1 MARGDAIAAE
11 DSKQFLIGLD
21 CESNPLAGA
30 AGGRTRDA
38 AARGVGNG
46 GARIDAGTSGLVEQ
60 VRAAE
65 ILEQLGCDGREGVEP
80 VDLDGATFEPV
91 GHAPHDSVG
100 ANPAFDA
107 GGTEAEERVTVGV
120 PFDFAA
126 EGEEENKGEEEE
138 NAPLVLI
145 NPDPNLSND
154 EYEAH
159 LASLVQQQQEKEL
172 RVAKRKER
180 EKERART
187 QELVKAGLI
196 PAPLS
201 AKKKSS
207 YVPVAYKKDG
217 RGRPR
222 KHFDGIPPAPIL
234 SVSANEAE
242 EAPLTNNKKARFT
255 STAVLHQQQQ
265 QQQQQQLQLQQ
276 RQRQQQQKD
285 GFEQIQEHHQPRAG
299 HDSFVV
305 DTQGVDGISHEEIA
319 NESIVAKATRAG
331 MKNWNSKVN
340 KFYSTA
346 FFTEII
352 DPKLPTSIPAFAFKM
367 SQNDAEREKILTQN
381 AMRRVFNE
389 FAEGCDPVKQ
399 SLNELS
405 ASLERLRAQQGNH
418 ENVMYSALIYAVACY
433 RSDYPEE
440 ATLALSKA
448 WDVYYSLKGGNETNA
463 QNAAF
468 MDKIRKDYEKIVSE
482 ALDT

>member
-1 MARGDAIAAE
+1 M
-11 DSKQFLIGLD
+11 
-21 CESNPLAGA
+21 
-30 AGGRTRDA
+30 
-38 AARGVGNG
+38 
-46 GARIDAGTSGLVEQ
+46 
-60 VRAAE
+60 
-65 ILEQLGCDGREGVEP
+65 
-80 VDLDGATFEPV
+80 
-91 GHAPHDSVG
+91 
-100 ANPAFDA
+100 
-107 GGTEAEERVTVGV
+107 
-120 PFDFAA
+120 
-126 EGEEENKGEEEE
+126 
-138 NAPLVLI
+138 
-145 NPDPNLSND
+145 
-154 EYEAH
+154 
-159 LASLVQQQQEKEL
+159 
-172 RVAKRKER
+172 AKRKER

-196 PAPLS
+196 PAPQS

-207 YVPVAYKKDG
+207 YVPVAYKRDG

-285 GFEQIQEHHQPRAG
+285 GFEQIQEHQFPSHHQPRAG

-418 ENVMYSALIYAVACY
+418 ENVMYSALIHAVACY

-482 ALDT
+482 ALDA